1 MKKLKKI
8 LIRTFIGLTSL
19 TLILLIAITIYAST
33 SYTALE
39 ASNEA
44 INTLETSNITK
55 TSSSR
60 HITLTVSN
68 PKANIVFVPGGL
80 VEPDSYLYL
89 ATSLAVEG
97 YNVTIFKPFFNL
109 AIFTPNFAAKY
120 LNEDLDNIVIGHSLG
135 GVVAS
140 MFSSENDLVDKII
153 FMGSYPIQDLN
164 DKDVLIISA
173 EHDIA
178 MDEEA
183 FNDSLTLVNDDT
195 IQFMI
200 DGGNHAQF
208 GWYGPQKGDGDPEI
222 STIAQ
227 QTIVIEQ
234 ILLFIEGS
242 VE

>member
-1 MKKLKKI
+1 MKKL
-8 LIRTFIGLTSL
+8 LIRTLIGITSIV
-19 TLILLIAITIYAST
+19 LILLIAVTIYAST

-39 ASNEA
+39 ASTTA
-44 INTLETSNITK
+44 INTLETSGITT
-55 TSSSR
+55 TSGSR

-89 ATSLAVEG
+89 ATALAVEG

-109 AIFTPNFAAKY
+109 AIFTPNFASKY
-120 LNEDLDNIVIGHSLG
+120 LDDSLDNIVIGHSLG

-140 MFSSENDLVDKII
+140 MFSSENELVDKVI

-178 MDEEA
+178 MDEDS
-183 FNDSLTLVNDDT
+183 FNDSLSLVNDDT
-195 IQFMI
+195 VQFMI

-208 GWYGPQKGDGDPEI
+208 GWYGPQKGDGEAEI
-222 STIAQ
+222 TTIEQ
-227 QTIVIEQ
+227 QTIVINQ
-234 ILLFIEGS
+234 ILLFIES
-242 VE
+242 E